1 MTEVAE
7 DTLLSIYSSS
17 MATLSV
23 GSILKGTGRA
33 STVKRCPDPDSLN
46 FPFPSQTFHAL
57 TLPLLVCLAGMPSY
71 SDSILKDGCH
81 SSSWPQA

>member
-46 FPFPSQTFHAL
+46 FPLPSQTLHAR
-57 TLPLLVCLAGMPSY
+57 
-71 SDSILKDGCH
+71 
-81 SSSWPQA
+81 